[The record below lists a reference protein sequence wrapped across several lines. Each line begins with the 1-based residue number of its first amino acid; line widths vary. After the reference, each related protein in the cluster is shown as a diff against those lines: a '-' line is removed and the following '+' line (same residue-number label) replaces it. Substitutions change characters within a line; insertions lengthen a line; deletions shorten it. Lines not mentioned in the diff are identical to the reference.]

1 MANTPNLGRL
11 ARDKHKAR
19 QLLQQNRLVEA
30 KALFEE
36 ICARNDSDDESW
48 FLFGAISGQLG
59 SFDTA
64 SRCFRRVI
72 ALRPSAEAWDNL
84 GLALQGLGQLDDAAA
99 SYQRAV
105 DLKPDFARAH
115 ANLGALYWQRGEQ
128 DAAISSL
135 RRAIELDPGN
145 PTAMFNLGTALQAKG
160 RHSDALPCFLAA
172 QRLDPARAEV
182 YHQIGLTFWRLNAL
196 DKAAGAFQQAVEKQP
211 AHKDAWRCLG
221 EVLLQLHKYPQALE
235 CYQRAL
241 TVSPQDPELLTTA
254 GHLFRYF
261 GQLNEAE
268 ALLRRAIEADP
279 GFVKAHVVLGEVL
292 VTAGR
297 FDDAFDCLSQTLR
310 LYPGK
315 VEVVAALAQMYE
327 RRIDD
332 AKCYETLRP
341 LVEKGVE
348 SATLGTV
355 YCTLSPRI
363 GLQREAI
370 VYGERVL
377 ARGADPLPEQQQ
389 LHAAL
394 GKVYESLTDYDGAFQ
409 HFRCANELIPRHYD
423 PDDFTRF
430 VDRTIAAFS
439 KSFLSDAPR
448 ACVRSDRPVFIIGM
462 PRSGT
467 SLVEQVLASHSLV
480 HGAGEL
486 PDIGELSNE
495 LSSRAGAN
503 PITGDWLGWLTPEI
517 LDAAALRYLARLTEL
532 SRDALRVTDKMP
544 HNFLHL
550 GLIELLFPAARI
562 IHCIRDPVD
571 TCLSCYCQDFGGQ
584 HLYSARLSWLGRHY
598 RDYLRLMAHW
608 KAVITLPILEVRY
621 EHLIADPEAGIRRLV
636 EFCGVPWD
644 ERCLRFHEIDRPVTT
659 QSYDQARRPIY
670 RSSAGKWRRYATHL
684 GELFE
689 VLGYDPT
696 ES

>member
-1 MANTPNLGRL
+1 VRNATNPGRI
-11 ARDKHKAR
+11 AQDKKKAR
-19 QLLQQNRLVEA
+19 VLLQQNRLVEA

-36 ICARNDSDDESW
+36 ICARNNSDDESW
-48 FLFGAISGQLG
+48 FLLGAISGQLG
-59 SFDTA
+59 AFDTA
-64 SRCFRRVI
+64 ARCFRRVV
-72 ALRPSAEAWDNL
+72 ALKPSAEAWDNL
-84 GLALQGLGQLDDAAA
+84 GLALQNQGQLDEAAA

-115 ANLGALYWQRGEQ
+115 VNLGGLNWQRGEL
-128 DAAISSL
+128 DAAIYSL
-135 RRAIELDPGN
+135 RRAVELDSGN
-145 PTAMFNLGTALQAKG
+145 STSMFNLGAALQAKG
-160 RHSDALPCFLAA
+160 RHSEALSCFLAA
-172 QRLDPARAEV
+172 QRLDPARVEV
-182 YHQIGLTFWRLNAL
+182 YHQIGLTFWRLNEL
-196 DKAAGAFQQAVEKQP
+196 DKAAGAFQQTVEKQP

-221 EVLLQLHKYPQALE
+221 EVLLQLHKYPQALV

-241 TVSPQDPELLTTA
+241 ALSPQDPELLTTA
-254 GHLFRYF
+254 GHLHRYF

-297 FDDAFDCLSQTLR
+297 FDDAAECLAQALR
-310 LYPGK
+310 MNPGK
-315 VEVVAALAQMYE
+315 VEVEVALAQMYE

-332 AKCYETLRP
+332 ARCYETLRP
-341 LVEKGVE
+341 LLEKGVE
-348 SATLGTV
+348 SATLGTI

-370 VYGERVL
+370 TYGERVL
-377 ARGADPLPEQQQ
+377 ARCTDPLPEQQQ
-389 LHAAL
+389 LHTAL
-394 GKVYESLTDYDGAFQ
+394 GKACESLADYNGAFQ
-409 HFRCANELIPRHYD
+409 HFLRANELIPRQYD
-423 PDDFTRF
+423 PDEFTRF
-430 VDRTIAAFS
+430 IDRTIAAFS
-439 KSFLSDAPR
+439 KSSLADAPR
-448 ACVRSDRPVFIIGM
+448 ARVRSDRPVFIIGM

-467 SLVEQVLASHSLV
+467 SLVEQVLASHPLV

-486 PDIGELSNE
+486 QDIGELSNE
-495 LSSRAGAN
+495 LASSAGAN
-503 PITGDWLGWLTPEI
+503 PITEDWLGRLTPEI
-517 LDAAALRYLARLTEL
+517 LDAAALRYLGRLKVL
-532 SRDALRVTDKMP
+532 SSDALRVTDKMP

-584 HLYSARLSWLGRHY
+584 HLYSVRLSWLGRHY
-598 RDYLRLMAHW
+598 RDYLRLMTHW
-608 KAVITLPILEVRY
+608 KAVITLPILDVRY
-621 EHLIADPEAGIRRLV
+621 EHLIADPEAGIRHLV

-644 ERCLRFHEIDRPVTT
+644 DRCLRFHEIDRPVTT
-659 QSYDQARRPIY
+659 LSYDQARRPIY
-670 RSSAGKWRRYATHL
+670 RSSAGKWRRYAAHL

-689 VLGYDPT
+689 ALGYDPT